1 MAKAVASK
9 VRMSRRLSKKKAAVV
24 VDALPLF
31 DVVPLS
37 IVGYA
42 QVNADGTLDI
52 AKASRSVRVWRISK
66 GYYNVVFDTDL
77 MVRSVHVQLLR
88 KSRSPRV
95 IATVCPLLRHRV
107 PDNMNEVEISL
118 LTLRG
123 AFVDCPFALIGVTDG
138 SPVSQKPP
146 SALLE
151 QLLRGSV
158 SRARRKKS
166 SRRHDK

>member
-1 MAKAVASK
+1 MAKASASK
-9 VRMSRRLSKKKAAVV
+9 VRMSKRAPKKKAPVV

-31 DVVPLS
+31 SV
-37 IVGYA
+37 VGYA

-52 AKASRSVRVWRISK
+52 AKVSRSVRVWRISK

-77 MVRSVHVQLLR
+77 MVRSVLVQPLR
-88 KSRSPRV
+88 KAGSPRV

-107 PDNMNEVEISL
+107 PDNMNAVEISL

-138 SPVSQKPP
+138 SPAPQKPS

-158 SRARRKKS
+158 SRIRRKKS
-166 SRRHDK
+166 SGRNDK